1 MRSTRIHA
9 GYRES
14 GAWRE
19 TPGSP
24 LLHPLTNRLANR
36 RPPSTA
42 LCRSCGKCSPVRGT
56 LSVFHNWDLRGHVM
70 GLLRLAVLGAP
81 EVFHDGVRL
90 TFALRKAQALLIYL
104 AVEGGMHSRNKLTAF
119 LWPDSEPRNDPRS
132 LLNASPP
139 LPDMP

>member
-81 EVFHDGVRL
+81 EVFHDAVRL

-104 AVEGGMHSRNKLTAF
+104 PVQGGLHSRNQ
-119 LWPDSEPRNDPRS
+119 P
-132 LLNASPP
+132 PP
-139 LPDMP
+139 LLSPAPKPHNAP